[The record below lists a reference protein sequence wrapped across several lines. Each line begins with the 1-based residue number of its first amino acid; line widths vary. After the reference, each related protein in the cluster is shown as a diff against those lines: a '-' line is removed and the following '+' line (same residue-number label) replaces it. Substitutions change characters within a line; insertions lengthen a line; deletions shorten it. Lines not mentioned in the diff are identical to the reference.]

1 MNLKI
6 ICLKKHITIFK
17 IRRHLNKFFQNK
29 TNERIK
35 LKLKLKLKLI
45 TKDDEI
51 LLIRE
56 KVSIQS
62 INKIE
67 INNYINQ
74 TLSLYKQELSQ
85 RIEPENLYKL
95 IIEYENKKGLL

>member
-29 TNERIK
+29 TNERI
-35 LKLKLKLKLI
+35 KLKLKLI

>member
-35 LKLKLKLKLI
+35 LKLKLI

-51 LLIRE
+51 LLLRE
-56 KVSIQS
+56 KVSLQS